1 MARGN
6 GRLTEKQVTVWF
18 NGLEFDRQFGLLGSL
33 AKAHGKVRDEKI
45 NTLKRELATLEGKS
59 QRKSAPTA
67 VKYRDPLTGATWS
80 GRGRMANWLAA
91 KVKAGEKLTRYL
103 TK

>member
-6 GRLTEKQVTVWF
+6 GRLTEKQVTEWF
-18 NGLEFDRQFGLLGSL
+18 NGLDFDRQFGLLGSL

-45 NTLKRELATLEGKS
+45 NTLKRQLATLEGKS
-59 QRKSAPTA
+59 QRNGPTA
-67 VKYRDPLTGATWS
+67 VKYRDPSTGATWS

-91 KVKAGEKLTRYL
+91 KVKAGEKPTRYL
-103 TK
+103 VK